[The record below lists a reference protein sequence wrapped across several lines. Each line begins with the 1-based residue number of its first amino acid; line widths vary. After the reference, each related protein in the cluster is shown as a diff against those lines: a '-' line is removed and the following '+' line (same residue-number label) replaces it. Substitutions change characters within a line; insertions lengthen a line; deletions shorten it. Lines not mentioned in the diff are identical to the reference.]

1 MAISAPA
8 LLPWTSSVY
17 DFLYTFDWDMLV
29 LSGANPSLLSFE
41 IQLCVGFF
49 PCFINIDGKGNTLL
63 SGRQGSISCLS
74 GCSGIMLQSLR
85 LECNRSSGSLPKIQV
100 SQSVSTIRNASIL
113 NCVSDMDGGVIQS
126 YNQGSVLVE
135 NSRFENLHTSGLGAA
150 ISACGSQ
157 VKIIRSVFVN
167 CSAKK
172 NGGAIWV
179 STYKNGY
186 EQMLDAALTIN
197 LSTFENCTSAGS
209 GGAVLAESNSTFSAT
224 LDVQIASSAF
234 TGCAARVGGALCS
247 AGSLVYVSLIMCSIG
262 FCRASDMGGALS
274 FSSSAIVRL
283 ANSSLTSNSAEG
295 KGGGGLHLNDA
306 QFREYGSIFTDN
318 SAPSGGG
325 GVMYWQGK
333 ANTDLM
339 AFKNCGVGN
348 NAKYGPCIASDYKAL
363 KVISSI
369 TRNAS
374 LFAGLPV
381 SFVVEKIDAYGQVI
395 ISDNESLIEAVVDS
409 GSSASISHGTIT
421 NESGSSR
428 MKEQAIIDGPT
439 AVRMTEGYA
448 NISIVLFPVFAVVS
462 VSEGK
467 AALQSEP
474 DIYFQGLESETCAYM
489 RSPTTSLS
497 TSSGPDVCPPGYV
510 LWVDSKTTSSG
521 HGSCSF
527 CEPGTYSLH
536 PLSKDPSS
544 ALDTPSCITCPA
556 GGNCE
561 LGGSHIKFLVG
572 MWEIRNGIYVLLSCP
587 PGHQLIN
594 STDGTSSGTFS
605 YAEQQ
610 CRPCLPGQYILDP
623 NHDSCVDCPAGIVCP
638 IFQILSYSNYNSE
651 VKIC

>member
-8 LLPWTSSVY
+8 SLPWRSSVY
-17 DFLYTFDWDMLV
+17 DFLYTFDWDTLV

-63 SGRQGSISCLS
+63 SGRQGSISCLTS
-74 GCSGIMLQSLR
+74 GECSGIMLQSLY
-85 LECNRSSGSLPKIQV
+85 LECNRSLGYLPRIQV
-100 SQSVSTIRNASIL
+100 FQSALTVRNASIL
-113 NCVSDMDGGVIQS
+113 NCISGLDGGVIQS
-126 YNQGSVLVE
+126 YNQGSVLIE
-135 NSRFENLHTSGLGAA
+135 NSRFENLHTSGSGAA

-157 VKIIRSVFVN
+157 VKIINSVFVN
-167 CSAKK
+167 CSAEKD
-172 NGGAIWV
+172 GGAIWV

-186 EQMLDAALTIN
+186 EQITDAALTIN
-197 LSTFENCTSAGS
+197 SSFFENCTSAGS
-209 GGAVLAESNSTFSAT
+209 GGAVLAESNSTFPAT
-224 LDVQIASSAF
+224 VGVQIVSSTF

-247 AGSLVYVSLIMCSIG
+247 AGSFVSVSLIMCSICS
-262 FCRASDMGGALS
+262 CRAADMGGALS
-274 FSSSAIVRL
+274 VSSSAILLL
-283 ANSSLTSNSAEG
+283 ANSSLTRNSAEG
-295 KGGGGLHLNDA
+295 KGGGGLHLKNA
-306 QFREYGSIFTDN
+306 QFHEYGSIFTDN
-318 SAPSGGG
+318 SAPAGGG
-325 GVMYWQGK
+325 GVMYWQGG

-339 AFKNCGVGN
+339 AFKNCGIGN

-369 TRNAS
+369 TKNAS

-409 GSSASISHGTIT
+409 RSSASISHATIS
-421 NESGSSR
+421 NQSGSFGI
-428 MKEQAIIDGPT
+428 KEQAGIDEPT
-439 AVRMTEGYA
+439 AFRMTEGYA
-448 NISIVLFPVFAVVS
+448 NISIMIFPIFAVVS
-462 VSEGK
+462 VREGT

-474 DIYFQGLESETCAYM
+474 YIYFQGLESETCAYM
-489 RSPTTSLS
+489 RSPTIILS
-497 TSSGPDVCPPGYV
+497 TSYGHSVCPPGYV
-510 LWVDSKTTSSG
+510 LWIDSKAASSG
-521 HGSCSF
+521 QGSCRF

-544 ALDTPSCITCPA
+544 SSDTPSCITCPA

-561 LGGSHIKFLVG
+561 FGGSNITFFVG
-572 MWEIRNGIYVLLSCP
+572 MWELRNGIYVLLSCP

-623 NHDSCVDCPAGIVCP
+623 NHDSCVDCPAGTVCLNL
-638 IFQILSYSNYNSE
+638 QI
-651 VKIC
+651 